1 MVGTMRR
8 SRRSIAA
15 FVAASSAVVLVG
27 AGPSRA
33 SAPVP
38 VQSVAVPATASS
50 YADGF
55 RIQAR
60 SSYTLDP
67 PGGVVHV
74 ALDATITNQKPDQAV
89 GNGIRQFYL
98 PAFSVPVLSEAVG
111 LQAVKSDGTVLPVS
125 VEPSDSERFSFAVV
139 DLRPDLYYPSSQTFR
154 LSYDLPG
161 QPPRSAGF
169 TRLNDAYA
177 TFPVLAVGDPEIT
190 DVEVLVPEGFEVE
203 LVGDDMDESERDGL
217 QAFTATAIDDPSQWQ
232 VLVSARD
239 DRRLSERAIDLG
251 DHDVKVL
258 GWPDDPEWTDF
269 AATQVTDGV
278 PVLEDLIGIDWP
290 ATSTIEVVETA
301 SPYLY
306 GYAGWYRPVESVI
319 EVGDELDQHVMLHE
333 LAHLWFNDDLFE
345 GRWIN
350 EAFADQMA
358 AMAVGEL
365 GGEEPV
371 PEPIDPADPGR
382 LKLNDWSDPDLQAGV
397 SEDQERYGYNAS
409 WAVMHAIV
417 EEIGAEDLATV
428 VQAADTGQ
436 VAYRGPGVPE
446 ELARTFDWRELLD
459 LLEEVGGSD
468 EAAGLFQVHVVG
480 DAETGEFEARATA
493 RAHYAELLEAG
504 EGWAAPTS
512 IRLAMADWRFD
523 AAEGLITDAT
533 DVLATKAEVAEV
545 AAGLDV
551 SDDLALQGA
560 YEAGKDM
567 DDLSAE
573 ANTALTAARDL
584 REAEDAHADGAGPLG
599 VVGLLFSSVRADL
612 ADAQA
617 SFDDGDY
624 AAVSAASAEVESAL
638 DDAAMAG
645 ILRLGAAIALLLA
658 ILVLRRIWRNRR
670 DRRTREAALAEP
682 APTGLEADGTE
693 GVGGPSDGG
702 SQVGV

>member
-1 MVGTMRR
+1 MVRTMRR
-8 SRRSIAA
+8 AGWTIAA
-15 FVAASSAVVLVG
+15 VAAAASAVLLVG

-33 SAPVP
+33 SASVVAP
-38 VQSVAVPATASS
+38 SVAAGS

-74 ALDATITNQKPDQAV
+74 ALDATITNQKPDQVVA
-89 GNGIRQFYL
+89 NGIRRFYL

-111 LQAVKSDGTVLPVS
+111 LHAVTGDGTVLPVS
-125 VEPSDSERFSFAVV
+125 VEASASPRFSFAVV
-139 DLRPDLYYPSSQTFR
+139 DLQPDLYYPSSQTFR
-154 LSYDLPG
+154 LTYDLPG

-169 TRLNDAYA
+169 TRLNEAYA
-177 TFPVLAVGDPEIT
+177 TFPLLAVGDPEIS

-203 LVGDDMDESERDGL
+203 LVGDDMEESERDGM
-217 QAFTATAIDDPSQWQ
+217 QAFTAAGIDDPSQWQ

-239 DRRLSERAIDLG
+239 DLQLTERAIDVG
-251 DHDVKVL
+251 EHGVKVL

-269 AATQVTDGV
+269 AATQVADGV
-278 PVLEDLIGIDWP
+278 PALEELIGIDWP
-290 ATSTIEVVETA
+290 ATSSIKVVETA

-319 EVGDELDQHVMLHE
+319 EVGDKLDQHVMLHE

-350 EAFADQMA
+350 EAFADQVA
-358 AMAVGEL
+358 ALAVGEL
-365 GGEEPV
+365 GGPAPA
-371 PEPIDPADPGR
+371 PESIDPAAPGR

-397 SEDQERYGYNAS
+397 SEDQERYGYNTS
-409 WAVMHAIV
+409 WAVLHTIV
-417 EEIGAEDLATV
+417 EEIGAEDLTTV
-428 VQAADTGQ
+428 IQAADAGQ

-446 ELARTFDWRELLD
+446 ELTRTFDWRELLD

-468 EAAGLFQVHVVG
+468 EAASLFQRHVVSET
-480 DAETGEFEARATA
+480 ETGEFEARAVA
-493 RAHYAELLEAG
+493 RDHYAELLDAG

-523 AAEGLITDAT
+523 AAEGLMTAAT
-533 DVLATKAEVAEV
+533 EVLGTKADVADV
-545 AAGLDV
+545 AAGLEV
-551 SDDLALQGA
+551 SDDLALQDA
-560 YEAGKDM
+560 YEAGTDM
-567 DDLSAE
+567 DDLVAE
-573 ANTALTAARDL
+573 ADAALTAARDL
-584 REAEDAHADGAGPLG
+584 REAEDAEADGAGPLG
-599 VVGLLFSSVRADL
+599 VIGLVFSSVSDDL
-612 ADAQA
+612 SDAQA

-624 AAVSAASAEVESAL
+624 AAVSAASADVESAMA
-638 DDAAMAG
+638 DAAMAG
-645 ILRLGAAIALLLA
+645 ILRLAAAIAVLLA
-658 ILVLRRIWRNRR
+658 IFALWRIWRSRR
-670 DRRTREAALAEP
+670 ARRARESVLTESGP
-682 APTGLEADGTE
+682 AGLEADGAE